1 VAFNGENQVDP
12 AKLMELEDIEDKLK
26 SLGIELN
33 AQLMIK
39 HLQREVEELKSKE
52 PTLSQDTIQKIINI
66 TYDVFLDTTIDVA
79 IEGVFGIV
87 GGTIG
92 QVYIDLAAAEYKGK
106 RLKGILIAL
115 WKALPDELKAA
126 TGADTVQTMEN
137 FLK

>member
-1 VAFNGENQVDP
+1 
-12 AKLMELEDIEDKLK
+12 
-26 SLGIELN
+26 
-33 AQLMIK
+33 
-39 HLQREVEELKSKE
+39 
-52 PTLSQDTIQKIINI
+52 LSQDTIQKIINI